1 MPYADLGDYKFYYQE
16 FGDRSNPSVVLLH
29 AFTLDSRMWE
39 ADAKVLSENYYVI
52 APDFKGHGK
61 SDAPISGYT
70 RDERVADLMK
80 FFDKLNLKDIHLVGL
95 SYGGTTALGI
105 VLRHPERI
113 KSLTL
118 IGTSAAGYKL
128 GTKISRIDKIAKEK
142 GIEAAKEKWIKTA
155 LIWYRKDQQRI
166 KEFVEMMMRE
176 HSGAVWNDPKRG
188 HYPQLN
194 DIEQVQTITIP
205 TKIIVGDSDNMFLP
219 LSKKLHT
226 LIPNSELSIIE
237 NCGHLVNLEV
247 PKLFRSEIK
256 SFLTKQLD

>member
-1 MPYADLGDYKFYYQE
+1 MPFANLGDYNYYYQE
-16 FGDRSNPSVVLLH
+16 FGDRSNPTVVLLH

-39 ADAKVLSENYYVI
+39 ADAKELSKNYYVI
-52 APDFKGHGK
+52 APDLKGHGK

-80 FFDKLNLKDIHLVGL
+80 FFDKLNLKNIHLVGL
-95 SYGGTTALGI
+95 SYGGITALGI
-105 VLRHPERI
+105 VLKHPERI

-128 GTKISRIDKIAKEK
+128 GTKISRIDQIAREK

-155 LIWYRKDQQRI
+155 LIWYRKDQQHI

-176 HSGAVWNDPKRG
+176 HSGAVWKDPKRG
-188 HYPQLN
+188 YYPQLN
-194 DIEQVQTITIP
+194 DIEKVQSIITP

-219 LSKKLHT
+219 LSKKLHE

-237 NCGHLVNLEV
+237 NCGHLVNLEL
-247 PKLFRSEIK
+247 PDKFQEELL
-256 SFLTKQLD
+256 SFIEKYR